1 MNQSLRFCGVWSFY
15 KAMSDRAERIPLVK
29 CSRAE
34 ISFNLE
40 LCFPP
45 VPTFDKCCMVP
56 NNTEHLLNK
65 EFNI

>member
-1 MNQSLRFCGVWSFY
+1 MELLN
-15 KAMSDRAERIPLVK
+15 KAMSDRAKMFPLVK

-34 ISFNLE
+34 TFFNLE